1 LVKEEFKAFA
11 MAKELAHVETL
22 FVGEKNCIGV
32 EGAKMFGSL
41 RRLKSL
47 NIGSK
52 NNIGV
57 DGAEAF
63 GTLEKLTTLSIGN
76 GNGFGPAGYRALQS
90 LTKLTSLII
99 GDGNSFGVD
108 HDKDVEKRHEEF
120 KAQCHKAHQEGEEVE
135 VEDDDFESEEEE
147 DEAIVSLQETSSCTI
162 AADPHVTVF
171 DGQTISLMQA
181 KLEAL
186 ADGKTYSKLWDIV
199 NLKDGE
205 TQDVW
210 VVQGKAADGKSVN
223 IQARYARDDTMP
235 ERPLFVKS
243 LAIGGDFIDNN
254 LLVIR
259 GLQDD
264 ITWTTP
270 DGKSSKIL
278 EDQKSKFKVQGLLK
292 AKRGMHMKLVEDPS
306 QENPGVEIKTRKG
319 VRLLVNRQE
328 HYVNVVV
335 TMPALES
342 QDGLCGNF
350 NGNSDDDSLE
360 MIAER
365 DPRVADGFLMFPEA

>member
-1 LVKEEFKAFA
+1 
-11 MAKELAHVETL
+11 
-22 FVGEKNCIGV
+22 
-32 EGAKMFGSL
+32 MFGSL

-63 GTLEKLTTLSIGN
+63 GKLEKLTTLSIGS

-135 VEDDDFESEEEE
+135 VKDDDFASEKE

-171 DGQTISLMQA
+171 DGQTISLIQA
-181 KLEAL
+181 KLDNL
-186 ADGKTYSKLWDIV
+186 ADGETHSKLWDIV
-199 NLKDGE
+199 NLADGE

-210 VVQGKAADGKSVN
+210 VVQGKAEDGKSVN

-270 DGKSSKIL
+270 DGKSSTIL
-278 EDQKSKFKVQGLLK
+278 QDQKSKFKVKGLLK

-306 QENPGVEIKTRKG
+306 QQNPGVEIKTRKG
-319 VRLLVNRQE
+319 VKLLVNRQANG
-328 HYVNVVV
+328 VNVVV